1 MFSRILNFFLLKIKI
16 FIIKNKNPNVSFG
29 LGFTLDMATKINVR
43 KNKLTVGE
51 NVYLRSNSNG
61 YHAGMPFPTTI
72 LVDKIGAEC
81 VIGDNCRINGTYIH
95 AQKRIMI
102 GRNSV
107 IAAGVNIIDSNGHV
121 LHSSNRTQG
130 RDSPK
135 AIIIGENVWI
145 GLNAIILKNTNI
157 GNNSIV
163 AAGSVVKGTFPN
175 NVLIQGNPAKIIRT
189 LEILNEN
196 CHTPS

>member
-1 MFSRILNFFLLKIKI
+1 MLKIKI